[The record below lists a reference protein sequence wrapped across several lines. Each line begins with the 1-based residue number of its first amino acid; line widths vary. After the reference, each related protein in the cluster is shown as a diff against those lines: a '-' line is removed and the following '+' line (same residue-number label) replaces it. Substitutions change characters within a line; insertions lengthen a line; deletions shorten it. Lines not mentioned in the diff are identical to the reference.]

1 MKIIALLCLGAAAP
15 SSLAAEN
22 VPLPQVQAGDEW
34 VYNELDGYNKRLRA
48 VRRYEVAAKDE
59 AGIRVRVT
67 AGESDSD
74 AAYTAEWNPLIAATA
89 YGVAFKYSPAYPAY
103 MFPLEVG
110 KTWRIETT
118 AIDPASGRKIPLKIH
133 AKVVGRER
141 IKVAAGE
148 FDTLKIVREV
158 YAADSEWWRSATRI
172 RETEWYSP
180 KVQRTVRQRWGSE
193 YYDETRTE
201 DPLVLGDRTELELVS
216 YRIAAPVT
224 SN

>member
-1 MKIIALLCLGAAAP
+1 MKIIALLCLGSAAL

-34 VYNELDGYNKRLRA
+34 VYNELDGYSKSLRA

-59 AGIRVRVT
+59 AGIRVRIT
-67 AGESDSD
+67 AGESASD
-74 AAYTAEWNPLIAATA
+74 AAYTAEWNPLVAATP
-89 YGVAFKYSPAYPAY
+89 YGVAFKYAPAYPAY

-110 KTWRIETT
+110 KTWRIETV

-141 IKVAAGE
+141 IKVPAGE
-148 FDTLKIVREV
+148 FDTLKIAREV

-193 YYDETRTE
+193 YYDETRTD

>member
-1 MKIIALLCLGAAAP
+1 MKIIALLCLGAAAL

-141 IKVAAGE
+141 IRVAAGE

-180 KVQRTVRQRWGSE
+180 KVQRAVRQRWGSE